1 MRFIRIFYESKFCT
15 LAWITLDNAFSQQE
29 EEEEKDNFGSSRLS
43 EESYFQHLIC
53 GRRGRVSFLLELTN

>member
-1 MRFIRIFYESKFCT
+1 MNNTS
-15 LAWITLDNAFSQQE
+15 LDNAFLQQGQQQE
-29 EEEEKDNFGSSRLS
+29 EEKDDFGSSRLS

>member
-1 MRFIRIFYESKFCT
+1 MNLIFYTS
-15 LAWITLDNAFSQQE
+15 LGNAFSQQGQ
-29 EEEEKDNFGSSRLS
+29 EEEEKNDFGSSPLS